1 MKRSIFAAVAVL
13 LMATTAQAGQIT
25 KLYSSSWWNA
35 WYDASNHDGNPM
47 CVMAA
52 KFAWADGAI
61 GRAHVKW
68 TVRGGAFL
76 QVWKSNWTLPK
87 GSTVSMS
94 VTFID
99 FDRDA
104 PPQTIT
110 ANAKTVSERSL
121 ISFDIRAE
129 DLVPILGLF
138 GDAEKMTINFPQGN
152 EPQWTAKIDGSRKAA
167 SSFAQCIVALG
178 ITPYSSIAPTQ
189 PAF

>member
-87 GSTVSMS
+87 GSTV
-94 VTFID
+94 
-99 FDRDA
+99 
-104 PPQTIT
+104 
-110 ANAKTVSERSL
+110 

-167 SSFAQCIVALG
+167 SSFAQCIAALG